1 MDYAARLF
9 VRQNSV
15 GEFAADKRND
25 LPKNT
30 FLYHWKCAIG
40 RSKMRRSEETR
51 IETHPYLGY

>member
-9 VRQNSV
+9 VRQNSA

-30 FLYHWKCAIG
+30 FLYHWKCAV
-40 RSKMRRSEETR
+40 EEVNAKK
-51 IETHPYLGY
+51 